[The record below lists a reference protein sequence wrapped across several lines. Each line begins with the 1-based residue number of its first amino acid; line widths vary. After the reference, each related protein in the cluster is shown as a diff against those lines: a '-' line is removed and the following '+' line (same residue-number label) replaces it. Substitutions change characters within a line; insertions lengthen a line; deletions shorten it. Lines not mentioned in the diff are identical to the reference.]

1 MLLCLDLSLKSTG
14 YAIFTQE
21 GKLLD
26 KNKICPPKDYTNPE
40 KILFIVNNLRT
51 SFDKARIVVIEDVYL
66 GITGVRNLVS
76 LSRLAG
82 AVIYYWMTLNMKDP
96 IFLSATHARKVI
108 GLKGNC
114 QKAEVQIFILKK
126 YKFVSPKLI
135 YHYEAEIDR
144 LQEEKDIITR
154 EKPITVLQKKDKKK
168 RLGKVK
174 YRFNKLSKE
183 IEKETGYG
191 EDICDSVLIGLAYSK
206 ELNGIWIRAY
216 W

>member
-26 KNKICPPKDYTNPE
+26 KNKICPSKDYTNPE

-51 SFDKARIVVIEDVYL
+51 SFDKAQTVVIEDVYL

-96 IFLSATHARKVI
+96 IFLSATHARTVV

-135 YHYEAEIDR
+135 YHYEVEIER
-144 LQEEKDIITR
+144 LNEEKILIKQAKAITA
-154 EKPITVLQKKDKKK
+154 IQKNDKKK
-168 RLGKVK
+168 KLSKIK
-174 YRFNKLSKE
+174 YQFNKLSKQ

-191 EDICDSVLIGLAYSK
+191 EDVCDSILLGNAYFK
-206 ELNGIWIRAY
+206 EKNGV
-216 W
+216 